1 MTCRNST
8 RGSMEKNVPIKVG
21 VRYPV
26 QMLEDIEGVL
36 DASTQMSNNLKRVCK
51 NYEFFKNCIEWEI
64 EDLCGLRY
72 NCQKCFTEHPSPE
85 KHMSHRG
92 V

>member
-36 DASTQMSNNLKRVCK
+36 DASTQMSNNLKRESAK
-51 NYEFFKNCIEWEI
+51 IMNFSKIA
-64 EDLCGLRY
+64 LSGRLRI
-72 NCQKCFTEHPSPE
+72 FV
-85 KHMSHRG
+85 G
-92 V
+92 